1 MLADYVRAMQR
12 VCFDLEPSEADL
24 AALGS
29 KERWL
34 IYRDLVRDRLVNVVG
49 VALARTKRTVG
60 SEAFGDTIDQWL
72 AKGGPTT
79 RYFRYVPRELFEFAI
94 SRWRDQGPAWLS
106 DLAQYEITA
115 WDVRYA
121 PPNRVPTG
129 EFAFDC
135 LPVVNP
141 AFKVLRLS
149 YPVHQTP
156 TPPSGYEEE
165 PTILGVYRDKNHKPI
180 PWKLNPIAASLFEAW
195 TWADKPVTETVQE
208 VAAAHNT
215 EIGPVFVEKL
225 STMIADAL
233 ERGILLG
240 GHAQ

>member
-1 MLADYVRAMQR
+1 MQR
-12 VCFDLEPSEADL
+12 VCFDLEPSETDL

-34 IYRDLVRDRLVNVVG
+34 VYRDLVRDRLVDVVG
-49 VALARTKRTVG
+49 VALARTKRAVG
-60 SEAFGDTIDQWL
+60 DEAFGHAIDEWL
-72 AKGGPTT
+72 ATGGSKT

-94 SRWRDQGPAWLS
+94 PRWRNQEPMWLS
-106 DLAQYEITA
+106 DLAQYEITT

-121 PPNRVPTG
+121 PPNRVPAG
-129 EFAFDC
+129 EFAFDRI
-135 LPVVNP
+135 PVLNP
-141 AFKVLRLS
+141 AFEVLRLS
-149 YPVHQTP
+149 YPVHQAP

-165 PTILGVYRDKNHKPI
+165 PAVLCVYRDKNHKPI

-195 TWADKPVTETVQE
+195 ARADKPVTETVHE

-215 EIGPVFVEKL
+215 EIGPAFVEKL

-240 GHAQ
+240 GRAPPRNPAKR